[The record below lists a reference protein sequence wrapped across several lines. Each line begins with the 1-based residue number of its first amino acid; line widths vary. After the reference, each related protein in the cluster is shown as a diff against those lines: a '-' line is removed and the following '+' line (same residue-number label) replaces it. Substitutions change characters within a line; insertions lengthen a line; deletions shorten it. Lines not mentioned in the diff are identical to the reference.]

1 MHMYAPWIT
10 EVFEKRHLVAERIKL
25 FSVRYRAN
33 IGIFVLLVTPGRFKI
48 RHRQGPSLTVLLMRT
63 PRMTQCVEVRGYFA
77 SRHLRPVTDDQLQA
91 LDDVVMW
98 SWVATMIAPWIVEA
112 LNETTPLSFVQLPQL
127 NYWLLEVSD
136 VGRSPMARRGGS
148 IGRTDVV
155 S

>member
-1 MHMYAPWIT
+1 MLFWAGNLAAGTMGIYVCT
-10 EVFEKRHLVAERIKL
+10 CMRLESLRVFEKRHLVAERIKL

-91 LDDVVMW
+91 LDDVVM
-98 SWVATMIAPWIVEA
+98 
-112 LNETTPLSFVQLPQL
+112 
-127 NYWLLEVSD
+127 
-136 VGRSPMARRGGS
+136 
-148 IGRTDVV
+148 
-155 S
+155 